1 MLGHEEGP
9 ALQTD
14 AYIDALLGRHAGLPV
29 IVPDAEILPPKGMR
43 RAIELLERALPRVHP
58 SFLFEERLAGQLHA
72 AAEGTTGA
80 AAVELPPLGELVVL
94 PIPDAQSIAVGA
106 GAGGIAAGV
115 VDRRLL
121 VGGAIA
127 SGFSLAGAAAMLAWR
142 RSRSRRRWLD

>member
-29 IVPDAEILPPKGMR
+29 VVPTDEMLPPKGMR

-58 SFLFEERLAGQLHA
+58 SFLFEERLAAELRA
-72 AAEGTTGA
+72 AAKA
-80 AAVELPPLGELVVL
+80 DDQMPPFGELIVL
-94 PIPDAQSIAVGA
+94 PIPDGHQIAL
-106 GAGGIAAGV
+106 AGGSVAGV
-115 VDRRLL
+115 MDRRLI

-127 SGFSLAGAAAMLAWR
+127 STVSIAGAAAMLAWR

>member
-1 MLGHEEGP
+1 MLAHEEGP

-29 IVPDAEILPPKGMR
+29 VVPGPEMLPPSAMR

-58 SFLFEERLAGQLHA
+58 SFLFEERLATQLRA
-72 AAEGTTGA
+72 AAGGATTA
-80 AAVELPPLGELVVL
+80 ELPLGELLVL
-94 PIPDAQSIAVGA
+94 PPRELA
-106 GAGGIAAGV
+106 GVAAAGGASVGTM
-115 VDRRLL
+115 DRRLL

-127 SGFSLAGAAAMLAWR
+127 SGFSLAGAAAMFAWR

>member
-14 AYIDALLGRHAGLPV
+14 AYIDALLGHHAGLPV
-29 IVPDAEILPPKGMR
+29 IVPTAEMLPPKGMR

-58 SFLFEERLAGQLHA
+58 SFLFEERLAAQLRA
-72 AAEGTTGA
+72 AGGA
-80 AAVELPPLGELVVL
+80 NDTELPPLGELVVL
-94 PIPDAQSIAVGA
+94 PMPEGQAIAL
-106 GAGGIAAGV
+106 GAGGNPAAGMM
-115 VDRRLL
+115 DRRLL

-142 RSRSRRRWLD
+142 RARSRRRWLD

>member
-1 MLGHEEGP
+1 MLGHDEGP

-29 IVPDAEILPPKGMR
+29 VVPTDEMLPPKGMR
-43 RAIELLERALPRVHP
+43 RAIELLERAMPRVHP
-58 SFLFEERLAGQLHA
+58 SFLFEERLAAQVRA
-72 AAEGTTGA
+72 AAKA
-80 AAVELPPLGELVVL
+80 DDQLPPLGELVVL
-94 PIPDAQSIAVGA
+94 PIPDGQAIAL
-106 GAGGIAAGV
+106 GAGGGTAGV
-115 VDRRLL
+115 MDRRLL

>member
-29 IVPDAEILPPKGMR
+29 IVPDPEIAPPKGMR

-58 SFLFEERLAGQLHA
+58 SFLFEERLAGQLRA
-72 AAEGTTGA
+72 AANADQQLSPLGD
-80 AAVELPPLGELVVL
+80 LGELIVL
-94 PIPDAQSIAVGA
+94 PIPDGHQIAL
-106 GAGGIAAGV
+106 AGGSAAGI
-115 VDRRLL
+115 VDRRLI

-127 SGFSLAGAAAMLAWR
+127 STVSLAGAAAMLAWR
-142 RSRSRRRWLD
+142 RSRGRRRWLD

>member
-29 IVPDAEILPPKGMR
+29 IVPTGEMVPPKGMR

-58 SFLFEERLAGQLHA
+58 SFLFEERLAGQLRA
-72 AAEGTTGA
+72 AGKGRTDM
-80 AAVELPPLGELVVL
+80 ELPPLGELVVL
-94 PIPDAQSIAVGA
+94 PIPGPQAIAVGVGGNPA
-106 GAGGIAAGV
+106 GMME
-115 VDRRLL
+115 RRLL

-127 SGFSLAGAAAMLAWR
+127 STVSLAGAAAMLAWR